1 MPSMGNLLSLG
12 LDRGTLI
19 LIETTRWPKVW
30 RLGIYIYI
38 YIYLKKA
45 HDIGIWWRWSTDQ
58 GCNLLWRPGFVDE
71 GCRWESSTGG
81 FFRCVHGQA
90 IAWPF
95 WKMIPVDCRPAGS
108 WWVGLKLGIC
118 QDKCSSSTHSSWKHQ
133 CSHGGS
139 PSSSSSSSSSPITH
153 HHHHPHPPPHPPA
166 ALGPGC
172 HDTSRQSPG
181 AHGLLPRLWRATA
194 NPWPQQ
200 RGTDGVEQLGDGWA
214 CWIRW

>member
-12 LDRGTLI
+12 LDLGTLI

-30 RLGIYIYI
+30 RLGVYIYI
-38 YIYLKKA
+38 YFKKA

-139 PSSSSSSSSSPITH
+139 PSSSSSSSSPITI
-153 HHHHPHPPPHPPA
+153 PIPI
-166 ALGPGC
+166 
-172 HDTSRQSPG
+172 
-181 AHGLLPRLWRATA
+181 LLPIRLLPLAQDVMTQA
-194 NPWPQQ
+194 GKALEHMICC
-200 RGTDGVEQLGDGWA
+200 RGCGVPLQTHDPNNVGPMGWSSWGMAGWA